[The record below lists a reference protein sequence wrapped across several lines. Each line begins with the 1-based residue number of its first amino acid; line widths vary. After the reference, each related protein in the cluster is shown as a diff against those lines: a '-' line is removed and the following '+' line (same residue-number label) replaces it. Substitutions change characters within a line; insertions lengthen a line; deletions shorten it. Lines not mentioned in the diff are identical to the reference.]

1 MRSNSSFVSIKS
13 PLVPRDAP
21 DFSLSIKG
29 KPSKAPGEGPAAPPL
44 GCQIYCDAGSC
55 KVKSCGMISG
65 DPIVHAILISSTGKN
80 VIIRRAHPSAVLL
93 FLLWLDLLTNP
104 QNQKQHIPHL
114 SRLFYQ
120 CAQDRRG
127 CH

>member
-1 MRSNSSFVSIKS
+1 M
-13 PLVPRDAP
+13 DAP

-29 KPSKAPGEGPAAPPL
+29 KPSKAPGEGPAAPPF

-55 KVKSCGMISG
+55 KVKSCGMISD

-93 FLLWLDLLTNP
+93 FLLWLDLPTNP
-104 QNQKQHIPHL
+104 QNQKQHTGKKHRGAL
-114 SRLFYQ
+114 RYQQYYSGDDAQRTKTGFYGR
-120 CAQDRRG
+120 CL
-127 CH
+127 